1 MLQVSPISREV
12 IDLWPIAEAGL
23 PARVINS
30 VGPAGVAT
38 VGNLRKWA
46 DKDLLALR
54 SLGRISVGH
63 IHSFFRLCNQIEQ
76 GKQRFS
82 NIREA
87 LSIFLDGPEFKV
99 ISARYGFERTEMV
112 ASRDWAT
119 LQEIG
124 NAEHKTRER
133 IRQVQDVA
141 IQKLGSRLAAACL
154 QPFCD
159 MLAAFIRSRSEVIT
173 CSDLIP
179 LAEDPMLAGFNICSI
194 LLLLSDR
201 QPGRI
206 TFHHG
211 LFSTL
216 SAATLQSIES
226 QAMQLIGRQDKPMAM
241 SDLLAQLGDIP
252 GLSGS
257 NRQTA
262 LAAILDHVPQLAA
275 TTDGRHFLLEGGT
288 NAFLVEI
295 MKELPRPT
303 HYRTVTKAF
312 NERVKSLSRKGA
324 GFILEALNANP
335 QCTRVDRGIYDLKAV

>member
-1 MLQVSPISREV
+1 MLQVSPISREA
-12 IDLWPIAEAGL
+12 IDLWPVAEAGL
-23 PARVINS
+23 PARVVNS
-30 VGPAGVAT
+30 VGPAGVVT
-38 VGNLRKWA
+38 IGDLRKWA
-46 DKDLLALR
+46 DKELLALR

-82 NIREA
+82 NVREV

-99 ISARYGFERTEMV
+99 ISARYGFDRPEMV

-141 IQKLGSRLAAACL
+141 VQKLGSRLAAACL

-159 MLAAFIRSRSEVIT
+159 RLADFIRSRSEVIT
-173 CSDLIP
+173 CSDLVP
-179 LAEDPMLAGFNICSI
+179 LAEDPMLAGFNVCSI

-201 QPGRI
+201 QPDQI

-216 SAATLQSIES
+216 SDATLQSIES
-226 QAMQLIGRQDKPMAM
+226 RALQIIGRQDKPMAM

-257 NRQTA
+257 SRPTA
-262 LAAILDHVPQLAA
+262 LAAILDHMPQLAA
-275 TTDGRHFLLEGGT
+275 TTDGRHFPLEGGT

>member
-1 MLQVSPISREV
+1 MLQVSPICREV

-30 VGPAGVAT
+30 VGPAGVAN
-38 VGNLRKWA
+38 VGDLRKWA
-46 DKDLLALR
+46 DKDLLGLR

-63 IHSFFRLCNQIEQ
+63 IHSFLRICNQIEL

-82 NIREA
+82 NIREV

-99 ISARYGFERTEMV
+99 ISARYGFDRTEMV

-141 IQKLGSRLAAACL
+141 IHKLGSRLAAACL

-159 MLAAFIRSRSEVIT
+159 FFTVFIRSRSEVIS

-179 LAEDPMLAGFNICSI
+179 LAEDPVLAGFNICSV
-194 LLLLSDR
+194 LLLLSD
-201 QPGRI
+201 QHPERI

-216 SAATLQSIES
+216 SATTLQSIES
-226 QAMQLIGRQDKPMAM
+226 QALQIIGRHNKPVALD
-241 SDLLAQLGDIP
+241 DLLSQFGDIP
-252 GLSGS
+252 GLSGDT
-257 NRQTA
+257 RKTA
-262 LAAILDHVPQLAA
+262 LAAILDHMPQLAA
-275 TTDGRHFLLEGGT
+275 TSDGRHFMLEGGT

-295 MKELPRPT
+295 MKQLTRPA
-303 HYRTVTKAF
+303 HYRAVTSAF

-335 QCTRVDRGIYDLKAV
+335 QCTRVDRGIYDLKAI